1 MMTLLRGL
9 SFVLLSLFSFHV
21 HTFLL
26 RETTGR
32 GVSGLPSV
40 FGMMEM
46 VVYVFCVFTCK
57 VLGFRLVS
65 VPMGSSKLIKALYV
79 Y

>member
-1 MMTLLRGL
+1 M
-9 SFVLLSLFSFHV
+9 
-21 HTFLL
+21 
-26 RETTGR
+26 GR

-46 VVYVFCVFTCK
+46 VVYVFYVFTCK